1 MNILWLLLNNPIIS
15 KCLVAG
21 SPFHLLPWHSVL
33 RWDHE
38 DQEFF
43 DRTVPTSPSCRGSLP
58 PKWHGRYSK
67 PHHQS
72 EPEHDDEN
80 HPSTPGTGRTPMLQP
95 APREVIERNLPFLSM
110 TWLKSWRD
118 PRTFL
123 FGECT
128 PTSAPCPAD
137 QSPPGSR
144 EQMSVF
150 STILPF
156 LGGFPI
162 LAPFSGTPNRF
173 QIRQAAVPPRLA
185 SKVRACA
192 SAVWKCSPS
201 SCTGEGKSFSNELPK
216 PARNA
221 GTLHARR
228 SSFVGIRQGVGEENL
243 FWGAEAKPSHV
254 ATHLVTLELRTI
266 SWW

>member
-128 PTSAPCPAD
+128 PTSAPCPCRTNPLRAAGNKC
-137 QSPPGSR
+137 QCFPPFFLSWVVSQFWPHSQELQTVSKSGKLLCRPGWLPRSGHVPVPCENAHPR
-144 EQMSVF
+144 AAPGKERASQMSCQNLRE
-150 STILPF
+150 TQALCM
-156 LGGFPI
+156 LGE
-162 LAPFSGTPNRF
+162 
-173 QIRQAAVPPRLA
+173 AALLA
-185 SKVRACA
+185 SVKGWERRTFFGRWSQAQPC
-192 SAVWKCSPS
+192 CNPS
-201 SCTGEGKSFSNELPK
+201 CDT
-216 PARNA
+216 RN
-221 GTLHARR
+221 
-228 SSFVGIRQGVGEENL
+228 SV
-243 FWGAEAKPSHV
+243 P
-254 ATHLVTLELRTI
+254 
-266 SWW
+266 